1 MPDVLKATHDY
12 LQQLSKLD
20 DEDPIEV
27 APMLIQALEDAA
39 QEAKD
44 ELECKLISVSDRWVT
59 DWTTG
64 IDSQI
69 NDLNSNIAS
78 QFNDREYQQI
88 PYRLQS
94 VFIHRGFHNSGHYW
108 IYIYDFANKLWR
120 KYNDGYVTEV
130 KDVKEIF
137 VQEPGERP
145 ATPYFLVYV
154 KEDLIESLVD
164 AVCRNPF
171 ADPPK
176 ETQDVEM
183 EDYTQT
189 AELATTTNSYGTIN
203 NPQEYNYNQ
212 NHDWS
217 APQVWNGREAP
228 GHGW

>member
-1 MPDVLKATHDY
+1 M
-12 LQQLSKLD
+12 
-20 DEDPIEV
+20 
-27 APMLIQALEDAA
+27 
-39 QEAKD
+39 
-44 ELECKLISVSDRWVT
+44 
-59 DWTTG
+59 
-64 IDSQI
+64 
-69 NDLNSNIAS
+69 
-78 QFNDREYQQI
+78 
-88 PYRLQS
+88 
-94 VFIHRGFHNSGHYW
+94 
-108 IYIYDFANKLWR
+108 
-120 KYNDGYVTEV
+120 
-130 KDVKEIF
+130 KEIF

-189 AELATTTNSYGTIN
+189 AELATTANSYGPIS
-203 NPQEYNYNQ
+203 NPQEYTYNQ

-217 APQVWNGREAP
+217 ALQVWNGREAP